1 MAARFILRVCQ
12 TLLPPGEN
20 VKKPII
26 FAIAIGAL
34 GHISD
39 NASAQQNGVIERT
52 QGDVRI
58 IRAGQTFTA
67 QKGSEVRA
75 RDRIEVGANG
85 ATGFTSPDKGM
96 YSLGPN
102 SQMVVDEIRFNPQTQ
117 DGNIAVKFLKGT
129 FSAVTGLLGK
139 ISPEKHRIQTPTAT
153 IGVRGT
159 EYSVRVDVPARLE
172 KDTAIL
178 EAGGQSGQALSDVSL
193 TVGLDQ
199 GAIDVNSTTGPLGL
213 YRERR
218 QAETNDFESFK
229 NQMREGV
236 QKEKDAFEQYKTQ
249 IKREFV
255 GYVKSVSMK
264 AGTEITVA
272 GSTAVERE
280 GVGENPARG
289 FMREWRG
296 AR

>member
-20 VKKPII
+20 VKKSII

-34 GHISD
+34 GQFSG
-39 NASAQQNGVIERT
+39 NAIAQQNGVMERT
-52 QGDVRI
+52 KGDVRI
-58 IRAGQTFTA
+58 IRAGRTITA

-75 RDRIEVGANG
+75 RDRIEVGATG
-85 ATGFTSPDKGM
+85 AAGFTSPDKGL

-102 SQMVVDEIRFNPQTQ
+102 SQMVVDEIRFNQQTQ
-117 DGNIAVKFLKGT
+117 DGNIAVRFLKGT

-139 ISPEKHRIQTPTAT
+139 IAPQKHRIQTPTAT

-159 EYSVRVDVPARLE
+159 EYSVRIEVPTKLGS
-172 KDTAIL
+172 DTAAL
-178 EAGGQSGQALSDVSL
+178 EAGGRSDQARSDVSL

-199 GAIDVNSTTGPLGL
+199 GAIEVISTTGPLGL

-218 QAETNDFESFK
+218 EAESNEFENFK
-229 NQMREGV
+229 NQIREGV

-249 IKREFV
+249 VKREFV
-255 GYVKSVSMK
+255 GYVKSVSMT

-280 GVGENPARG
+280 GVGENAARE